1 MRSLSIAAAALL
13 VLSACELPPPVT
25 PAPDPGLEG
34 NCGAA
39 GIQGMVGQPVSALGG
54 MSFPG
59 PVRVIRP
66 GDAVTMDFIPNR
78 LNVELDARERI
89 TRLFCG

>member
-1 MRSLSIAAAALL
+1 MRLIPLAAIAALT
-13 VLSACELPPPVT
+13 LSACEMPPPA

-39 GIQGMVGQPVSALGG
+39 EIQGMVGQRVSALGG

-66 GDAVTMDFIPNR
+66 GDVVTMDFLPSR
-78 LNVELDARERI
+78 LNVELDRRERI
-89 TRLFCG
+89 IRLFCG

>member
-1 MRSLSIAAAALL
+1 MRLIPLFAIAALGLAA
-13 VLSACELPPPVT
+13 CDLPPPAD

-39 GIQGMVGQPVSALGG
+39 EIQGMVGQRVSALGG

-66 GDAVTMDFIPNR
+66 GDVVTMDFNPDR
-78 LNVELDARERI
+78 LNVELDRRERI